1 MVIKTGLR
9 KINISYS
16 KISFDDI
23 ACKINLP
30 KDTNVEFIIAKAIR
44 DGVLNAE
51 IDHHN
56 SCIIIKE

>member
-16 KISFDDI
+16 KIAFDDV
-23 ACKINLP
+23 ADKINLP
-30 KDTNVEFIIAKAIR
+30 KNTNVEFIIAKAIR

-51 IDHHN
+51 IDH
-56 SCIIIKE
+56 